1 MEELNTVNIEEIKA
15 EVKEEIEAV
24 KTELNTLLERL
35 DKILEDIDSVTTV
48 EEAIE
53 FDKTHPI
60 RRRFEICQAKRV
72 VSMTNREWINNLN
85 DSELAL
91 WLITMHEDSV
101 DDYDCEEELICGYM
115 EPYYLTPNQ
124 ETYIDYED
132 AIAATVQWLGDER
145 NET

>member
-1 MEELNTVNIEEIKA
+1 
-15 EVKEEIEAV
+15 
-24 KTELNTLLERL
+24 
-35 DKILEDIDSVTTV
+35 
-48 EEAIE
+48 
-53 FDKTHPI
+53 
-60 RRRFEICQAKRV
+60 
-72 VSMTNREWINNLN
+72 MTNREWINNLN